1 MVNSM
6 TGFAA
11 LKGSLEGAR
20 WHWEVRSVN
29 ARGLDIRL
37 RLPEGLG
44 DLEQVLRKSLTSEV
58 TRGNITL
65 SLRLF
70 GANENST
77 MSLDLDQLEVVMS
90 ALKTVDETA
99 QDVGVHLTASTG
111 AEILALR
118 GILDTSDTKL
128 GDQDAVIKCL
138 KQELP
143 PLVNAF
149 IAARA
154 AEGEA
159 LQTILFGQL
168 SQIRTLVSRAL
179 KAAQTRQ
186 VQAAETFRLNLAR
199 ILENSEGADESR
211 VAQELAMLAVK
222 ADVAE
227 EIDRLNAHCDAA
239 DTLLTSAGAVG
250 RKFDFLMQEFNR
262 EANTLCSKSGSKE
275 LTKIGIDLKTVIDQM
290 REQVQNVE

>member
-11 LKGSLEGAR
+11 LKGALESAR
-20 WHWEVRSVN
+20 WHWELRSVN

-44 DLEQVLRKSLTSEV
+44 DLEQVLRKSLTAEV

-70 GANENST
+70 GEVANST
-77 MSLDLDQLEVVMS
+77 VSLDLPQLEMIMS

-99 QDVGVHLTASTG
+99 QDAGVHLTASTG
-111 AEILALR
+111 ADILALR
-118 GILDTSDTKL
+118 GVLEVSDTKA
-128 GDQDAVIKCL
+128 GDQDAVIKAL
-138 KQELP
+138 KLDIA
-143 PLVNAF
+143 PLIEAF

-159 LQTILFGQL
+159 LGEILSGQL
-168 SQIRTLVSRAL
+168 SQIVALISQAL
-179 KAAQTRQ
+179 KAAENRQ
-186 VQAAETFRLNLAR
+186 VQVAETFRLNLAK
-199 ILENSEGADESR
+199 ILDNSEGADENR

-222 ADVAE
+222 ADISE
-227 EIDRLNAHCDAA
+227 EIDRLKAHCDAA
-239 DTLLTSAGAVG
+239 NSLLTTAGPVG

-275 LTKIGIDLKTVIDQM
+275 LTKIGLDLKTVIDQM